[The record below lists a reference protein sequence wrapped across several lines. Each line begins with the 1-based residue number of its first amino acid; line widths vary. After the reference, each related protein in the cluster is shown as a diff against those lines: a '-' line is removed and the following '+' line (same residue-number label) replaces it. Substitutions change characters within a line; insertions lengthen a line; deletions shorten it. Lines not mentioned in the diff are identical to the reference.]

1 MFIRKRVRQKA
12 GGLRVY
18 FTALR
23 SVRTPA
29 GPRQITVA
37 SWYSPAD
44 PGHPLYAPSVQAAL
58 DQIETDSFANMSP
71 EKMRTSAAYWR
82 ELLRTTNGA
91 WCIHKGKR
99 FKREEIEARA
109 EWMDKRAE
117 AKEQEAEKLRT
128 VLAEIGN
135 WTWDEQ
141 L

>member
-1 MFIRKRVRQKA
+1 MFIRKRVRHKD
-12 GGLRVY
+12 GGPRVY

-29 GPRQITVA
+29 GPRQQTVA

-44 PGHPLYAPSVQAAL
+44 PAHPLYAPSVQAAL
-58 DQIETDSFANMSP
+58 DQIEADSFVNMSP
-71 EKMRTSAAYWR
+71 ARLRESADYWR
-82 ELLRTTNGA
+82 GLLRESNGA
-91 WCIHKGKR
+91 WCLHKGR
-99 FKREEIEARA
+99 RVKREEIEARA
-109 EWMDKRAE
+109 RGCANRAE

-135 WTWDEQ
+135 WTWDGQ